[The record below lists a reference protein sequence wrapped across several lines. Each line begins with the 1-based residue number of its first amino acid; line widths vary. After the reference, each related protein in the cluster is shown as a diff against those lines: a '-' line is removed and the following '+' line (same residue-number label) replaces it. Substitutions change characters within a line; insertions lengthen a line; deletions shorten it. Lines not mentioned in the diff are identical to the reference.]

1 VTSKVDAAVE
11 QYVQERRLRSCR
23 TRFLLLFFVDR
34 NAQMRSSKKYH
45 ATSDDYVRPTENE
58 QQPQSQPEPQYEVI
72 QLDHTQHA
80 RDIAVVAAADDDQYD
95 TLNSQTLGEQPQYDS
110 ISLTQSTDEDAAE
123 YVDVD

>member
-1 VTSKVDAAVE
+1 
-11 QYVQERRLRSCR
+11 
-23 TRFLLLFFVDR
+23 
-34 NAQMRSSKKYH
+34 MRSSKKYH

>member
-1 VTSKVDAAVE
+1 MTSKVDAAVE